1 MDVKNRTAL
10 LLDGGRAK
18 FNTTNLKTI
27 GLAIA
32 RLLNLPDTS
41 VSSASLSDFG
51 NKFVYISSFLTS
63 QREILD
69 VVEKLTETSDADWS
83 ITNTNGQSWIDD
95 GPAKIARGDLTEM
108 VNIMDRNTMMEGLGG
123 NYEATNR

>member
-1 MDVKNRTAL
+1 
-10 LLDGGRAK
+10 
-18 FNTTNLKTI
+18 
-27 GLAIA
+27 
-32 RLLNLPDTS
+32 LPDTS